1 MMKNHEIVRALP
13 KLKTLRLD
21 LETLKDQI
29 MRLQKQSLQ
38 LQGEVGVLGEVTDV
52 IDGIAVR
59 VDTEPNIYGKVYKI
73 AAVGSDIERQADV
86 YPNANTSVGGV
97 AKDWGLKLYG
107 PRKAFGGFEEQWL
120 MTGWAY
126 RDAVEVAQRWMA
138 RGEVP
143 TEQQK
148 QLALARHR
156 LDPEGRA
163 TKRRREAFEAAWLA
177 DHKQLAEEILL
188 GWVRPSKALPK
199 KAKAHA

>member
-1 MMKNHEIVRALP
+1 MMKNHEIVRVLP
-13 KLKTLRLD
+13 KLKALKLD
-21 LETLKDQI
+21 LEILKDQI

-38 LQGEVGVLGEVTDV
+38 LQGEVADLSGVTDV

-59 VDTEPNIYGKVYKI
+59 VDTTPNIYGKIYQV

-86 YPNANTSVGGV
+86 YPNANTSVEGV
-97 AKDWGLKLYG
+97 AKDWGLKLLG
-107 PRKAFGGFEEQWL
+107 PRKAYGGFEEQWL

-126 RDAVEVAQRWMA
+126 RDAVEVARRWMA
-138 RGEVP
+138 HGEVP

-156 LDPEGRA
+156 LDPDGRA

-188 GWVRPSKALPK
+188 GRVRPSKALPK
-199 KAKAHA
+199 KVEAHA